1 MKAIHKLTDAK
12 IKSFKPKAAPY
23 KVSDGGGLYLQ
34 IMPTG
39 ARYWRYKFRIG
50 GREQT
55 FAIGTYPTVTL
66 AEAREEH
73 RKAASL
79 VQRGGDP
86 NAEKRNRK
94 EEQKQAVPFRE
105 VSALWL
111 KEQALGDGV
120 ASKTAD
126 RAERMVRYLD
136 KAFGKKQIAEVKGA
150 DLVELLRKVQ
160 DEGKYETRV
169 RLQGVAKNI
178 MAYAQSHHYI
188 PANPF
193 AGINNDGKAFR
204 GTKRSRKKRPALVTE
219 VEFGQ
224 LLRAIDQYEGREGNL
239 TGIALKLL
247 ALTFVRPGELI
258 GARWDQID
266 FAARKWS
273 VPFNILKQRTQ
284 RAEADDPRA
293 GKPHEVPLAR
303 QTIGLL
309 QELHDLT
316 GNTPYL
322 FPGRQS
328 ARTMSENTLNVALK
342 AMGYTNRHVAHGFR
356 SSASTLINEA
366 RIERNGRPDWLW
378 PEQGTLVEMQLDH
391 NDDSTR
397 SLYKRSADGAWR
409 ERTEMMQFWADKID
423 QLRTPPKPD
432 LRAVAA

>member
-12 IKSFKPKAAPY
+12 IRAAKPAEKSFKM
-23 KVSDGGGLYLQ
+23 SDGGGLYLQ
-34 IMPTG
+34 VVAHG
-39 ARYWRYKFRIG
+39 RGYWRYKYRIG
-50 GREQT
+50 GKEQT

-73 RKAASL
+73 RQAASL

-94 EEQKQAVPFRE
+94 EVQKQAVPFRE

-136 KAFGKKQIAEVKGA
+136 KAFGKKQIAEVKGS
-150 DLVELLRKVQ
+150 DLVEVLRAVQ
-160 DEGKYETRV
+160 AEGKYETRV
-169 RLQGVAKNI
+169 RLQGVARKI
-178 MAYAQSHHYI
+178 MGFAVGRHYI
-188 PANPF
+188 PVNPF
-193 AGINNDGKAFR
+193 VGVNDDGNSFR
-204 GTKRSRKKRPALVTE
+204 GTKRSRKKRPALITE
-219 VEFGQ
+219 TEFGQ

-266 FAARKWS
+266 FEARKWS
-273 VPFNILKQRTQ
+273 VPFNVLKQRTQ
-284 RAEADDPRA
+284 RTEADDPRA

-303 QTIGLL
+303 QTIALL
-309 QELHDLT
+309 GELHDLT
-316 GNTPYL
+316 GHTPYL

-423 QLRTPPKPD
+423 QLRDAPKPD
-432 LRAVAA
+432 LRVVAA